1 MSYPVPVTGL
11 VSSFLSHAQ
20 HVKELSSRGV
30 GGGGGGERGGGGGG
44 GGGTQESQ
52 KLFPFVNGVKIP
64 YAITCCCELWEVH
77 VILIFFGSLYVYR
90 LGSTSGYIAL
100 IRL

>member
-1 MSYPVPVTGL
+1 MTGL

-44 GGGTQESQ
+44 EEEAHRSH
-52 KLFPFVNGVKIP
+52 KS
-64 YAITCCCELWEVH
+64 C
-77 VILIFFGSLYVYR
+77 SLLLMV
-90 LGSTSGYIAL
+90 
-100 IRL
+100 